1 MNSTAFAR
9 GARTRLDSP
18 TPIPI
23 NLTRNTGSAAP
34 EYTKLVADVK
44 AATDAARVKDQEIG
58 QQIDLLDRQRA
69 AMTDSFTTSRGLVGS
84 LTYQLEQIS
93 DKDKSAKESKLK
105 ELNSAKAQTFDVVW
119 PVEGGK
125 IEQQKFD
132 YDKLNAPFVSI
143 MQAKAKL
150 VALRGEIDQPAK
162 DAQDKVNEYVK
173 EQLPGMA
180 SKDLFA
186 LSESMK
192 GLDIHIRQ
200 INVNPTG
207 TSLNN
212 LGGTGLV
219 DRCQSCHLGTDTL
232 IVPVTMTVTKADLG
246 LGKSNDAPY
255 ASHPDPEMLKYH
267 PLEKFGCSPCHGG
280 NGRALDS
287 IEKGHGRYEHW
298 LWPLYYK
305 ENFNAGCQQCHAAD
319 SVTEHAPILNNAK
332 QLYREKGC
340 IGCHK
345 FQGFDNQDEL
355 LTATRQKILQLDN
368 DRKADQLEIPR
379 LNKQGDTAPNNDV
392 ANSFYQ

>member
-1 MNSTAFAR
+1 MAGLVLISVFILMLTVAWSLYDEFYGLRPWGKDQAEFFSAYSNF
-9 GARTRLDSP
+9 LDKEKRHRRADEQKFYAP
-18 TPIPI
+18 
-23 NLTRNTGSAAP
+23 P

-119 PVEGGK
+119 PVEGGTL
-125 IEQQKFD
+125 EQQKFD
-132 YDKLNAPFVSI
+132 YDKLNGLVVSI

-207 TSLNN
+207 T
-212 LGGTGLV
+212 
-219 DRCQSCHLGTDTL
+219 
-232 IVPVTMTVTKADLG
+232 
-246 LGKSNDAPY
+246 
-255 ASHPDPEMLKYH
+255 
-267 PLEKFGCSPCHGG
+267 
-280 NGRALDS
+280 
-287 IEKGHGRYEHW
+287 
-298 LWPLYYK
+298 
-305 ENFNAGCQQCHAAD
+305 
-319 SVTEHAPILNNAK
+319 
-332 QLYREKGC
+332 
-340 IGCHK
+340 
-345 FQGFDNQDEL
+345 
-355 LTATRQKILQLDN
+355 
-368 DRKADQLEIPR
+368 
-379 LNKQGDTAPNNDV
+379 
-392 ANSFYQ
+392 